1 MPKID
6 VIVPCYRYGRYLRAC
21 VGSVLDQ
28 SLRDLRVLIIDDASP
43 DDSAEIAAEMARA
56 DARVEVL
63 RHAANRGHIATYNE
77 GLEWAA
83 AEYLLLLSADDLLAP
98 GALARA
104 AALMDAEPEVA
115 LTHGRCLAWDDAT
128 PLPALA
134 DGPGSWTVEDGAA
147 FIRRICASGINPV
160 HTPSAILR
168 TAVQKRAGG
177 YRPHLP
183 HSGDL
188 EMWLRIA
195 LEGRVATTPAVQAVR
210 RFHAANMSA
219 GFYADARADYQQC
232 KAAFDS
238 FFAAC
243 EGRLPDAAR
252 LRAQADGALAARAF
266 WTGVGQICRGE
277 RDNGRW
283 LLRFATDL
291 CPRLRVLPPLGRLLR
306 RRDAARRAVSALG
319 ALLATRLRRAVL
331 P

>member
-6 VIVPCYRYGRYLRAC
+6 IIVPCYRYGRYLRAC
-21 VGSVLDQ
+21 VGSVLGQ
-28 SLRDLRVLIIDDASP
+28 SVRDLRVLIIDDASP
-43 DDSAEIAAEMARA
+43 DDTAEVAAEIART

-63 RHAANRGHIATYNE
+63 RHTANRGHIATYNE
-77 GLEWAA
+77 GLEWASA
-83 AEYLLLLSADDLLAP
+83 DYLLLLSADDLLAP

-104 AALMDAEPEVA
+104 AAIMDAHPEVA
-115 LTHGRCLAWDDAT
+115 LTHGRCPAWNDAT
-128 PLPALA
+128 PLPVLA
-134 DGPGSWTVEDGAA
+134 GEPGSWTIEPGTA
-147 FIRRICASGINPV
+147 FIRRVCASGINPV
-160 HTPSAILR
+160 HTPTAILR
-168 TAVQKRAGG
+168 TAAQKRAGG

-195 LEGRVATTPAVQAVR
+195 LEGRVATTLAVQAVR

-243 EGRLPDAAR
+243 DSRLPDAAR
-252 LRAQADGALAARAF
+252 LHAKADAALAERAF
-266 WTGVGQICRGE
+266 WTGVGQLCRGE
-277 RDNGRW
+277 RENGRW

-291 CPRLRVLPPLGRLLR
+291 CPRLRILPPLGRLMR
-306 RRDAARRAVSALG
+306 SRDAAGRAVSALG
-319 ALLATRLRRAVL
+319 ALAAARLRRTVL